1 MFGVTSRGS
10 FKKTTR
16 FLEDLRSGDIYGDL
30 SKYGQMGVD
39 ALARATPQDT
49 GLTAGSW
56 DYRIVEENGQTGIVW
71 VNHNEAGGAP
81 VVILLQYGHGTGTGG
96 YVQGRDF
103 INPAIQPIFDK
114 IQDDVW
120 RRISRV

>member
-1 MFGVTSRGS
+1 MFGVVSRGS
-10 FKKTTR
+10 FKKTER
-16 FLEDLRSGDIYGDL
+16 FLEDLKSGDIYGDL
-30 SKYGQMGVD
+30 ARYGQMGVD
-39 ALARATPQDT
+39 ALSRATPQDT

-71 VNHNEAGGAP
+71 VNTNDAGGTP
-81 VVILLQYGHGTGTGG
+81 LVILLQYGHGTGTGG

-103 INPAIQPIFDK
+103 INPAIQPIFDR

-120 RRISRV
+120 RRVTRG